1 MESSTTTP
9 HDDQDASA
17 DTMPSSKKKSLG
29 SHLQQ
34 QDTADEGLPKGSAQ
48 QSSDAKVP
56 STPADDP
63 DVTHHRHRRGVHIP
77 SAFTILF
84 VLTILAV
91 IATWLVPAGSYSK
104 LAYDTGASQLQ
115 ITDPHGR
122 TSSVPATQGS
132 LDTLHVKI
140 PITSFT
146 SGAITKPVSI
156 PGTYQRLEQHPAG
169 FSDIVTGMVNGT
181 IDAVDIIVFILV
193 LGGMIGVVR
202 ATGAFETGLL
212 RLTKV
217 TKGHEFILVL
227 AVSLLMILGGSTCGL
242 EEEAVAFYPIIAP
255 IFILMGYDSIVVV
268 GAIFLAGSV
277 GTCFSTIN
285 PFSSAIAT
293 NSAGIPL
300 TDGMNWRL
308 IGLAGGAVAVVC
320 YLRWY
325 CRRVQEDPTFSYTL
339 EDRESFDKQWGMDVT
354 DETVGR
360 FTWRRKVSLILFIA
374 AFPLMV
380 VGVIN
385 WGWWFPQMA
394 ASFLALTII
403 IMLLSRTGSEKLS
416 EKQLVDAFSDGS
428 SSLVAVSLIIG
439 LARGINLILEQGFIS
454 DTMLQASTSLVTG
467 MPGPAFV
474 LTLLVVFF
482 VLGFVVPSSSGLA
495 VLAMPIMAPLAD
507 TVNLPRSIVVCA
519 YQWGQ
524 YAMLFLAPTG
534 LVMATLQ
541 MLDIKYSHWLRFV
554 WPMVVFV
561 LVWGGGLLVAQSL
574 MV

>member
-1 MESSTTTP
+1 MESSTTAP
-9 HDDQDASA
+9 HDDEDASA
-17 DTMPSSKKKSLG
+17 DTMTSSKTTLLS

-34 QDTADEGLPKGSAQ
+34 QDTASLPKGSGG
-48 QSSDAKVP
+48 QSPDTEVP
-56 STPADDP
+56 APADHP
-63 DVTHHRHRRGVHIP
+63 EITHHRRGLHVP

-104 LAYDTGASQLQ
+104 LAYETGASQLQ

-132 LDTLHVKI
+132 LDRLHVRI
-140 PITSFT
+140 PIESFT

-169 FSDIVTGMVNGT
+169 VSDIVTGMVNGT

>member
-1 MESSTTTP
+1 MESSTTAP
-9 HDDQDASA
+9 HDDEHASA
-17 DTMPSSKKKSLG
+17 DTMTSNKTTSLN
-29 SHLQQ
+29 SHQQ
-34 QDTADEGLPKGSAQ
+34 QGSADGNLPKGSVG
-48 QSSDAKVP
+48 QSPDTEVP
-56 STPADDP
+56 APADHP
-63 DVTHHRHRRGVHIP
+63 EVTHHRRGLRVP

-84 VLTILAV
+84 ILTILAV

-104 LAYDTGASQLQ
+104 LAYETGASQLQ
-115 ITDPHGR
+115 ITNPHGK

-132 LDTLHVKI
+132 LDRLHVKI
-140 PITSFT
+140 PIESFT
-146 SGAITKPVSI
+146 SGAITKPVAI

-169 FSDIVTGMVNGT
+169 VSDIVTGMVNGT

-227 AVSLLMILGGSTCGL
+227 AVSLLMIVGGSTCGL

-308 IGLAGGAVAVVC
+308 IGLAGGAVAVVL

-325 CRRVQEDPTFSYTL
+325 CRKVQEDPTFSYTL
-339 EDRESFDKQWGMDVT
+339 QDRESFNKQWGMDVT

-360 FTWRRKVSLILFIA
+360 FTWRRKVSLVLFIA

-380 VGVIN
+380 VGVIR

-403 IMLLSRTGSEKLS
+403 IMLLNRTGRDRLS
-416 EKQLVDAFSDGS
+416 EKKLVDAFSDGS

-439 LARGINLILEQGFIS
+439 LARGINLILEQGLIS

-474 LTLLVVFF
+474 LTLLLVFF

-507 TVNLPRSIVVCA
+507 TVNLPRSVVVCA

-554 WPMVVFV
+554 WPMVIFV